1 MAESRALG
9 LRTQIVL
16 ALAGLMALAFV
27 PLYFAVASLAR
38 ATLRDVR
45 EAAALSLGRA
55 VAAHVG
61 EADRWENV
69 DVVRQRL
76 ESHVGQEGVAAIV
89 VYDHAGNLLAQG
101 GEPLELAL
109 IHAPLLPYGESS
121 RMVHGPFGRALE
133 IVVPEG
139 EHAIVTHVRTDDSAA
154 QAAPLV
160 RLVALYMG
168 VFALALLVFAYFAL
182 TRLIVKPVDALVH
195 AADRVASARVAI
207 HLPRGGPREIVE
219 LASSLQAMTVRL
231 AHEQGAMRS
240 KVDELTHATTQLTD
254 TRSQLVR
261 SEQMASV
268 GRLAAGLAHE
278 IGNPLAAIMGM
289 QDLMLDDD
297 LPRET
302 QQDFLARMKRET
314 ERIHAVLR
322 DLLDFARPEKLEP
335 GADSHQPPAVVA
347 AVVIDVFALVR
358 PQRASKSVALV
369 NEATDESLVV
379 TLSAGRLT
387 QVVLNLVLNAVD
399 ALGAT
404 TPERETRITVRARR
418 DGAQVRLEVE
428 DDGPGVPLS
437 MQGQLFEPFVTSKEV
452 GKGTGLGLAVC
463 RGIVE
468 SAGGDI
474 ALDPSYVGGARFV
487 VRLPS
492 GALP

>member
-1 MAESRALG
+1 
-9 LRTQIVL
+9 
-16 ALAGLMALAFV
+16 
-27 PLYFAVASLAR
+27 
-38 ATLRDVR
+38 
-45 EAAALSLGRA
+45 
-55 VAAHVG
+55 
-61 EADRWENV
+61 
-69 DVVRQRL
+69 
-76 ESHVGQEGVAAIV
+76 
-89 VYDHAGNLLAQG
+89 
-101 GEPLELAL
+101 
-109 IHAPLLPYGESS
+109 
-121 RMVHGPFGRALE
+121 
-133 IVVPEG
+133 
-139 EHAIVTHVRTDDSAA
+139 
-154 QAAPLV
+154 
-160 RLVALYMG
+160 
-168 VFALALLVFAYFAL
+168 
-182 TRLIVKPVDALVH
+182 
-195 AADRVASARVAI
+195 
-207 HLPRGGPREIVE
+207 
-219 LASSLQAMTVRL
+219 
-231 AHEQGAMRS
+231 
-240 KVDELTHATTQLTD
+240 
-254 TRSQLVR
+254 
-261 SEQMASV
+261 
-268 GRLAAGLAHE
+268 
-278 IGNPLAAIMGM
+278 M

-418 DGAQVRLEVE
+418 DGEQVRLEVE
-428 DDGPGVPLS
+428 DDGPGVPQS